1 MREPLPLTE
10 TEPYGAAQDL
20 PADYA
25 ADVRRTWHALIERA
39 WIVPLCLVISLAL
52 GFAYLRRAPVLY
64 SATATLQVQQ
74 DQAPVF
80 KIDNV
85 QFQDLQA
92 LDFLQTIAQTLKTRP
107 LLARVAESNNLAANP
122 RFFSTAI
129 KPAAGEDLVGVL
141 DRLTTVKLRRGT
153 RLIDVTVKHSDP
165 HLTDL
170 LANSLVDEFISDN
183 AEQHSSNSAEA
194 NTTLSRQAEILRN
207 KLQESEAALQTYR
220 ETNSEA
226 SSLDDRQNTVVA
238 ALKELSTK
246 VTEAKSARIKLESE
260 YNQVLA
266 LGDNPEAL
274 VTLPTVAAN
283 VSVLAAKQNLL
294 KEESEF
300 AGLKQRYK
308 EKHPKYIQAQ
318 TQLAA
323 LRNDLAQSI
332 LKAAQGP
339 KASLDAARA
348 SEAALESALRTQE
361 ASALDL
367 NKLSIQYGV
376 LSRGVESDRALYESV
391 LKTVKETLVS
401 KDIKP
406 MRIRVVQPAFT
417 PKKPFSPRRAMVAA
431 LSGLG
436 GIFAG
441 FLLVL
446 CLNFLDTSIKTVD
459 EAETLLRF
467 PVLATVSD
475 LKEVKKKKH
484 PLVVLEDAQSS
495 GAEAF
500 RTLRT
505 SLSMLGRVEDRR
517 VFLFTSSMPEE
528 GKTFCSLNYAASLAQ
543 LGLKVLLID
552 GDLRKPSVEIV
563 LMGKD
568 QGTPGVTDYLTGRKS
583 FEEVVQPCRLPGL
596 FFISGG
602 TTAPNPAELLA
613 KDGLAELIERALKS
627 YDRVVLDS
635 APVHAVSDTL
645 LMLKNVQTVC
655 LIVRCART
663 STRSVARCVHL
674 LKGAQAPLSGLVL
687 NRMPLRRKMGYGYY
701 YYSPY
706 YDYRYHGKYNKKGVY
721 GS

>member
-1 MREPLPLTE
+1 MRAPLQPTE
-10 TEPYGAAQDL
+10 TAAYVAAQDMA
-20 PADYA
+20 ADSG

-39 WIVPLCLVISLAL
+39 WLFPLCLVISLAL

-107 LLARVAESNNLAANP
+107 LLARVAESNHLAADP
-122 RFFSTAI
+122 RFFSASD
-129 KPAAGEDLVGVL
+129 KPDTGEDLVGVL

-153 RLIDVTVKHSDP
+153 RLIDVTVKHSNP
-165 HLTDL
+165 QLTAL

-183 AEQHSSNSAEA
+183 AEQHVTTGADANQILKKEAE
-194 NTTLSRQAEILRN
+194 R
-207 KLQESEAALQTYR
+207 LQEKLRTSEVALQTYR

-226 SSLDDRQNTVVA
+226 FSLDDRQNTVVA

-246 VTEAKSARIKLESE
+246 VTEAKSARIKLESD
-260 YNQVLA
+260 YNQVLT
-266 LGDNPEAL
+266 LGNNPEAL

-283 VSVLAAKQNLL
+283 VSVLASKQNLI
-294 KEESEF
+294 KAESEF

-323 LRNDLAQSI
+323 LRNDLAESI
-332 LKAAQGP
+332 LKAAQSL
-339 KASLDAARA
+339 KASLEAARA
-348 SEAALESALRTQE
+348 SETSLESALRAQE
-361 ASALDL
+361 ASALGL
-367 NKLSIQYGV
+367 NNLAIQYGV
-376 LSRGVESDRALYESV
+376 LSREMESDRALYESV
-391 LKTVKETLVS
+391 LRSMKETSVT
-401 KDIKP
+401 KEIKP
-406 MRIRVVQPAFT
+406 MQIRVVQPAFT
-417 PKKPFSPRRAMVAA
+417 PKKPFSPRRAMIAA
-431 LSGLG
+431 LSGVG

-446 CLNFLDTSIKTVD
+446 GLSALDTSMKTVD
-459 EAETLLRF
+459 EAESRLGF
-467 PVLATVSD
+467 PVLACISN

-484 PLVVLEDAQSS
+484 PLVVLNEPHSS
-495 GAEAF
+495 GAEAM

-505 SLSMLGRVEDRR
+505 NLSMLGRAEDRR
-517 VFLFTSSMPEE
+517 VFLFTSAMPQE
-528 GKTFCSLNYAASLAQ
+528 GKTFCSVNYAASLAQ

-552 GDLRKPSVEIV
+552 GDLRKPSVETV

-568 QGTPGVTDYLTGRKS
+568 QDTPGVTDYLTGKKS
-583 FEEVVQPCRLPGL
+583 FEEVVQPSVLPGL

-613 KDGLAELIERALKS
+613 KDGLGELIERALKT

-635 APVHAVSDTL
+635 APIHAVSDTL

-655 LIVRCART
+655 LIIYAART
-663 STRSVARCVHL
+663 SARSVGRCVQL

-687 NRMPLRRKMGYGYY
+687 NRMPLRRKLGYGYY

-706 YDYRYHGKYNKKGVY
+706 YDYRYHGKYAKKGVY
-721 GS
+721 GT

>member
-1 MREPLPLTE
+1 MRAPLQP
-10 TEPYGAAQDL
+10 TEPAVYVAAQDMA
-20 PADYA
+20 ADSG

-39 WIVPLCLVISLAL
+39 WLFPLCLVISLAL

-107 LLARVAESNNLAANP
+107 LLARVAESNHLAADP
-122 RFFSTAI
+122 RFFSAAV
-129 KPAAGEDLVGVL
+129 KPDTGEDLVGVL

-153 RLIDVTVKHSDP
+153 RLIDVTVKHSNP
-165 HLTDL
+165 QLTAL

-183 AEQHSSNSAEA
+183 AEQHVTTGADANQILKKEAE
-194 NTTLSRQAEILRN
+194 R
-207 KLQESEAALQTYR
+207 LQEKLRTSEVALQTYR

-246 VTEAKSARIKLESE
+246 VTEAKSARIKLESD
-260 YNQVLA
+260 YNQVLT
-266 LGDNPEAL
+266 LGNNPEAL
-274 VTLPTVAAN
+274 VILPTVAAS
-283 VSVLAAKQNLL
+283 VSVLASKQNLI
-294 KEESEF
+294 KAESEF

-323 LRNDLAQSI
+323 LRNDLAESI
-332 LKAAQGP
+332 LKAAQSL
-339 KASLDAARA
+339 KASLEAARA
-348 SEAALESALRTQE
+348 SETSLESALRAQE
-361 ASALDL
+361 ASALGL
-367 NKLSIQYGV
+367 NNLAIQYGV
-376 LSRGVESDRALYESV
+376 LSREVESDRALYESV
-391 LKTVKETLVS
+391 LRSMKETSVT
-401 KDIKP
+401 KEIKP
-406 MRIRVVQPAFT
+406 MQIRVVQPAFT
-417 PKKPFSPRRAMVAA
+417 PKKPFSPRRAMIAA

-446 CLNFLDTSIKTVD
+446 GLSALDTSMKTVD
-459 EAETLLRF
+459 EAESRLGF
-467 PVLATVSD
+467 PVLACISK

-484 PLVVLEDAQSS
+484 PLVVLNEPHSS
-495 GAEAF
+495 GAEAM

-505 SLSMLGRVEDRR
+505 NLSMLGRAEDRR
-517 VFLFTSSMPEE
+517 VFLFTSAMPQE
-528 GKTFCSLNYAASLAQ
+528 GKTFCSVNYAASLAQ

-552 GDLRKPSVEIV
+552 GDLRKPSVETV

-568 QGTPGVTDYLTGRKS
+568 QDTPGVTDYLTGKKS
-583 FEEVVQPCRLPGL
+583 FEEVVQPSVLPGL

-613 KDGLAELIERALKS
+613 KDGLGELIERALKT

-635 APVHAVSDTL
+635 APIHAVSDTL

-655 LIVRCART
+655 LIIYAART
-663 STRSVARCVHL
+663 SARSVVRCVQL

-687 NRMPLRRKMGYGYY
+687 NRMPLRRKLGYGYY

-706 YDYRYHGKYNKKGVY
+706 YDYRYHGKYAKKGVY
-721 GS
+721 GT